1 MDQKGLGGNTG
12 YPSLKLALEAEAGCW
27 WFVQG
32 TDAVGTLDVPSSEV
46 FRIGTQLRDFN
57 QASEVVKE
65 AVVLF
70 FVHFTTGQRHALK

>member
-1 MDQKGLGGNTG
+1 MVCTGDRYCWDIRHAIIRGLQNLH
-12 YPSLKLALEAEAGCW
+12 SVA
-27 WFVQG
+27 
-32 TDAVGTLDVPSSEV
+32 
-46 FRIGTQLRDFN
+46 RIY